1 MNSKRSLY
9 VVVTVFAAVGLF
21 AAALDVLQDSAF
33 CGTKN
38 SYTKSARND
47 VIKTLFDNLPSESIY
62 KSKCQRLSDG
72 LGTFF

>member
-1 MNSKRSLY
+1 M
-9 VVVTVFAAVGLF
+9 
-21 AAALDVLQDSAF
+21 DVLQDSAF